1 MNGGVRAYAVPAV
14 TTTTLPPAR
23 TGTSGYPGARN
34 PATVRRVPE
43 NGAIATS
50 APASA
55 ATSV

>member
-14 TTTTLPPAR
+14 STTTLPPVR
-23 TGTSGYPGARN
+23 TGTSGYPGAVS
-34 PATVRRVPE
+34 PATARRVPE
-43 NGAIATS
+43 NGAMATS